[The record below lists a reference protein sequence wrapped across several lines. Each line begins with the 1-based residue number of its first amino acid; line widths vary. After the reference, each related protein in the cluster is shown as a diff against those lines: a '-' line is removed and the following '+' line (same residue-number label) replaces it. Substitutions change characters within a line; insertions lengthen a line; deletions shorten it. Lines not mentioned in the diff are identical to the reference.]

1 MVVKFSATK
10 LLQVLCNEVNA
21 SAKVSL
27 ALIDCTLIYSL
38 AGSPG
43 ATCYET
49 SIKNI
54 PTHYVLPCQRRY
66 ESHDKTNIL
75 FLLGYTGPNATLWFL
90 SR

>member
-21 SAKVSL
+21 SAKISL
-27 ALIDCTLIYSL
+27 ALIDCTLIYSS

-54 PTHYVLPCQRRY
+54 PTHYVLVRGDMKVMTKPMFY
-66 ESHDKTNIL
+66 S
-75 FLLGYTGPNATLWFL
+75 F
-90 SR
+90 